1 VNRSA
6 KTRRTAA
13 ALASVAVLGLS
24 ACGGGDGS
32 GSGDDGGDVSTL
44 ALWDG
49 FTQYDESSP
58 YGQLVSS
65 CETEVGVTVERTQDA
80 AVGDKLLQ
88 AASSGETPDLVILDN
103 PTVAQFADSG
113 ILVDNETSGLDASA
127 QDENILAAGQVDGKT
142 YGGSIGSNT
151 LALFYNVDMLA
162 AAGVAPPTNW
172 EELRAA
178 VAATTSGDV
187 KGMAFSAINTEE
199 GSFQFEPFFWGAGA
213 ELSELDSP
221 EAVEALQL
229 WTDWVESGQASE
241 SNLNANQ
248 QDVRDQFLAGT
259 AAMMVNGTWQLP
271 DLNTSGINYAVV
283 PLPAVDGG
291 SAPSP
296 LGGEFIEVVVSDD
309 ARQQKAAE
317 FAQCF
322 IDPANLSAWATGQS
336 YILPYAEQAQEQA
349 AADPALE
356 PWVEAISVARG
367 RTADLGAEYPDVS
380 QALWTAVQESL
391 SGTKTPQQALTDAQ
405 ASVGS

>member
-1 VNRSA
+1 MNRSA